1 MSSVYWAI
9 VVQLVE
15 QFVNCHYNHAGELF
29 QVKSIF
35 YIFVHLSFP
44 FPYPGDGW
52 RHRLAPKEES
62 MCSVFTLFVFLLA
75 CLLACPCDVSA
86 ILWVWK
92 LKFGAISE
100 DVLWQKRYFNY
111 FFDESINWWITL
123 IIIDLFMTYL
133 FSFSSEQAVWHLD
146 IWARKLIFGH
156 DSEEVIWL

>member
-1 MSSVYWAI
+1 MQVNFFRWKVSFAFLYISPSHFHIQVMDDVIAWPQRKRVFA
-9 VVQLVE
+9 
-15 QFVNCHYNHAGELF
+15 QFLLCF
-29 QVKSIF
+29 
-35 YIFVHLSFP
+35 LS
-44 FPYPGDGW
+44 
-52 RHRLAPKEES
+52 
-62 MCSVFTLFVFLLA
+62 FLLA